1 MTEARTPELHPAPG
15 RAIVR
20 IVPRLGLVNEGFE
33 KWAANP
39 NENELRSKDTAIV
52 LAVDGRGE
60 TQPMLGVLMAIGDP
74 TNEREEKIAKWA
86 KERAEAGDVFVFS
99 SYGTGSP
106 YWNDDMR
113 KMMTAGYDFRWLQ
126 GLRLYDLNQ
135 LGATISGCGQYGEL
149 AIPPPSLI
157 QVVQ

>member
-15 RAIVR
+15 RAVVR
-20 IVPRLGLVNEGFE
+20 IVPRLGLDGNTTT
-33 KWAANP
+33 AAGLTLALDGKY
-39 NENELRSKDTAIV
+39 EN
-52 LAVDGRGE
+52 
-60 TQPMLGVLMAIGDP
+60 QPMLGVLMAIGDP
-74 TNEREEKIAKWA
+74 TNERETKIAEWA

-99 SYGTGSP
+99 QYGTGSP

-113 KMMTAGYDFRWLQ
+113 KMLVAGYDFTWLQ

-135 LGATISGCGQYGEL
+135 LGATIAGAGKYGEVIR
-149 AIPPPSLI
+149 AAPSLI